1 MRHFLIPESFFKGL
15 AKEKLFAR
23 RIWMYWL
30 CDYIDEIFE
39 PDFLEKQLELLKK
52 IKEFKQSEIK
62 EAYELGVQLLKQDF
76 KIIEQKGKKKK
87 INKAVSKET
96 KIQAQRVIDYLN
108 DKVGSSFT
116 IQGNNLDLIK
126 GRLDEGFVY
135 ADFVTV
141 IDKKYEDW
149 KGSDYEKF
157 LRPLTLFAKSKFEN
171 YLNANYD
178 TRPTTK
184 FYKFADSISK
194 AQQLIK
200 LRKDE

>member
-1 MRHFLIPESFFKGL
+1 MRHFLIPETFFKGL

-23 RIWMYWL
+23 RIWMFWL

-96 KIQAQRVIDYLN
+96 KVQAQRVIDYLN

-135 ADFVTV
+135 ADFITV

-184 FYKFADSISK
+184 FYKFTDSISK